1 MLTCWFSWKPVR
13 CMELH
18 MCGTSLDVHGSLPFP
33 AIRGACE
40 DSHRQR
46 HSRQRCQAGAL
57 RLSDFPYRYFVRC
70 SVWYFQRFK
79 AQPHRLQVDLADW
92 RPNLLRQF
100 CGPLPQKCVIW
111 QWRYVSYDNE
121 DKLSRLYRKML
132 DIYIICIYIYTCI
145 WFKRSPFKTVLFV
158 TSWVALIFPGDL
170 THAMWPSMNEWI
182 WSVWSAKAK
191 VGTEVLAL
199 LHGMQLS
206 HARICR
212 RFKGWVCHVTR
223 SLSQ

>member
-1 MLTCWFSWKPVR
+1 MFCLIFSEVQSSTSSASSWSRRLETQFVAPVLRTFATEMCHMTMKINYQGYIVR
-13 CMELH
+13 C
-18 MCGTSLDVHGSLPFP
+18 
-33 AIRGACE
+33 
-40 DSHRQR
+40 
-46 HSRQRCQAGAL
+46 
-57 RLSDFPYRYFVRC
+57 Y
-70 SVWYFQRFK
+70 
-79 AQPHRLQVDLADW
+79 
-92 RPNLLRQF
+92 
-100 CGPLPQKCVIW
+100 
-111 QWRYVSYDNE
+111 
-121 DKLSRLYRKML
+121 
-132 DIYIICIYIYTCI
+132 IYISIICIYIYTCI

-158 TSWVALIFPGDL
+158 TSWVALIFPGCL